1 MRFDVSSSSTIFG
14 ADPAPAQGILI
25 RVKNASELARS
36 QGAVATF
43 AEALA
48 PATVGTKVLSTI
60 ASELKKALK
69 EKNVDASIEVVD
81 PAGWE
86 PASGKFMQDLGFAV
100 GGAGVLAGLW
110 WLFVGRKHK

>member
-1 MRFDVSSSSTIFG
+1 MHARGLDVLG
-14 ADPAPAQGILI
+14 ADPSPAQAILI

-60 ASELKKALK
+60 AAQLKSALK
-69 EKNVDASIEVVD
+69 GNNVDAEVTVVD

-86 PASGKFMQDLGFAV
+86 PASNKFVQDVGFAV
-100 GGAGVLAGLW
+100 GGAGALAAAW
-110 WLFVGRKHK
+110 WLFFGRKR